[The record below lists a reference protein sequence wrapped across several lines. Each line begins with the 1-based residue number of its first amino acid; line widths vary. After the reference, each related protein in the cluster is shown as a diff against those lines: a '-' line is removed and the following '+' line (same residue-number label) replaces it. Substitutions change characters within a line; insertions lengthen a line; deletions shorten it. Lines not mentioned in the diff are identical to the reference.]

1 MTHTLPK
8 PPYKTPLQGRVKP
21 PQRRVGRER
30 KCTTDGALS
39 IQLRSGWVPK
49 SSMHSAYSG
58 KRLLSTRGRD
68 THTFLCVF
76 FPFFKQKLC
85 LLTKPSCNAHKA
97 AGHDKKGCVIR
108 SPEPP
113 SHAILPGH
121 SHPNIP
127 FSPTLAL
134 SGFLPPVTKEFLTKT
149 ADQTPRSLQ
158 LKCYVCFRLKPPIG
172 HRLWTLAFNL

>member
-1 MTHTLPK
+1 MHHWWCFKHPVEEWVGAQVQPALCLLWQEATVNQRKGHTH
-8 PPYKTPLQGRVKP
+8 
-21 PQRRVGRER
+21 
-30 KCTTDGALS
+30 
-39 IQLRSGWVPK
+39 
-49 SSMHSAYSG
+49 
-58 KRLLSTRGRD
+58 
-68 THTFLCVF
+68 F
-76 FPFFKQKLC
+76 FVCFFSFFKQKLC

-97 AGHDKKGCVIR
+97 AAHARKGCVIR

-134 SGFLPPVTKEFLTKT
+134 SGFLSPVTKEFLTKT

-158 LKCYVCFRLKPPIG
+158 LKCYICFRLKPPIG
-172 HRLWTLAFNL
+172 HRLWTLALNLWVLTPP